1 MRPPKW
7 MAKTVREEKGENVIN
22 IAFYVCRQKLL
33 RQCLYVLAHKNYC
46 FSMLCGMRRIHCIN
60 TNLMA
65 FTAFSTFNF
74 LYSILFGLLRFPFY
88 GRTEFN
94 ITITLN
100 LYGISHR
107 KCIYSIGKCPISNSA
122 RHREN
127 NNKHTRHIIDIYL
140 SYDAFLFLI
149 WHCLF
154 LLLWTYF
161 FFACLIQMKFF
172 IQMSFRQKKMW
183 KKSTQM

>member
-7 MAKTVREEKGENVIN
+7 MAETVREEKGENVIN

-74 LYSILFGLLRFPFY
+74 LYSILFDLLRFPFCS
-88 GRTEFN
+88 RTMFRH
-94 ITITLN
+94 
-100 LYGISHR
+100 YHHSKFVWHR
-107 KCIYSIGKCPISNSA
+107 I
-122 RHREN
+122 EN
-127 NNKHTRHIIDIYL
+127 AYIRSENV
-140 SYDAFLFLI
+140 
-149 WHCLF
+149 
-154 LLLWTYF
+154 
-161 FFACLIQMKFF
+161 Q
-172 IQMSFRQKKMW
+172 
-183 KKSTQM
+183 